1 MIIEYFREK
10 NMSDLFYKNFYSD
23 LENEIRKKYTNG
35 NLRKNHKHGNQF
47 GLDFGIK
54 AVSNDYRTRLNRN
67 PGVKIHIV
75 VDSKKENS
83 AFFDYLV
90 QNINAIESKVGLNL
104 EYNDDNNRYK
114 QIYFDYLIDLNEEDN
129 RKVALDYVSSK
140 AILLME
146 EVLKLHSQFSP

>member
-1 MIIEYFREK
+1 
-10 NMSDLFYKNFYSD
+10 MSDLFYKSFYSD
-23 LENEIRKKYTNG
+23 LENEIRKKYTNA
-35 NLRKNHKHGNQF
+35 NLRKNHKNENKF
-47 GLDFGIK
+47 GLYFGIK
-54 AVSNDYRTRLNRN
+54 GVSNDYRTRLKRN

-75 VDSKKENS
+75 VDSKKQNHV
-83 AFFDYLV
+83 FFDYLV
-90 QNINAIESKVGLNL
+90 QNIDAMESKVGLNL